1 MKYIVSILSEA
12 EVDIDNAYIW
22 YELRQI
28 DLGNKFYKK
37 VEESVQLISNNPFCC
52 EDIYRGIRRI
62 IIRKFPYGI
71 YYKVNF
77 EYKEIQIIG
86 VIHFR
91 RSSRI
96 IKKRL

>member
-37 VEESVQLISNNPFCC
+37 VEESGDLF
-52 EDIYRGIRRI
+52 
-62 IIRKFPYGI
+62 
-71 YYKVNF
+71 
-77 EYKEIQIIG
+77 
-86 VIHFR
+86 
-91 RSSRI
+91 
-96 IKKRL
+96 